1 MHRYRSHTCGA
12 LRESNIG
19 ETVRL
24 SGWCHRVRDH
34 GGVLF
39 IDLRDHYGLTQ
50 CVADPDSPAFK
61 DAEKLRSEWVVRMD
75 GKVRRRPD
83 GTDNEDLPTGK
94 VEIYVSE
101 IEVLGPAGELP
112 LPVFGEQEYPEDIR
126 LKYRF
131 LDLRREKLHQNIM
144 TRGAIIDSMRRRMK
158 EQGFFEFQ
166 TPILTAS
173 SPEGARDFLVPSRI
187 HPGKF
192 YALPQAPQQYK
203 QLLMMS
209 GFDRYF
215 QIAPCFRD
223 EDPRADRLPGEF
235 YQLDVEMS
243 FVDARRR
250 LCGDGAGHHRRVR
263 GVCQGQAGHQ
273 GLAADSVRGSLAQ
286 IRQRQ
291 AGPAQPDRDAG
302 RLRALPRLRLQGVRA
317 DAGRPEEPGL
327 GDPGTG
333 GGSRAFCDRM
343 NSWAQGE
350 GQPGLGYIMW
360 REGGEGAGPLANN
373 IGPERT
379 AAIRAQLGLK
389 EGDAAFFVAG
399 DPDKFWKFS
408 GLARTK
414 LGEELNLIDKDRF
427 ELAWI
432 VDFPMYE
439 YNEDDKK
446 VDFSHNPF
454 SMPQGGLEALQ
465 TQDPLTI
472 KAFQYDITCN
482 GYEIASGGIRNHV
495 PEAMVKAFEIAG
507 YGEKDVVERFGGMY
521 RAFQYGAPPHGGM
534 AAGVD
539 RIVMLLCG
547 TTNLREISL
556 FPMNQQADGPADG
569 RAVGRRDRSSS
580 ASCTSGSTCRTR
592 RRLRLAHSPVEAS
605 IRNCASAIIGSVCKS
620 WMSCSTGTLA
630 SGVSLMISVW
640 PGRLDE
646 AGERLH
652 GGLGIGI
659 GSRACSPLA
668 LMLST
673 MALPRRVAADV
684 LRAGKL
690 RHDEVDGAVVAQRE
704 FAARRPRSAPPWPSP
719 AAGLGENTSRG
730 TLASERRAVALSRP
744 PSSSVTGVQY
754 ESARR
759 FRPGRAE
766 IEVDRQ
772 RVDAGGDERLHGR
785 DRAYRSGLV
794 IFSGQTRLAR
804 DRADE
809 LAPVQVDA
817 VDR

>member
-12 LRESNIG
+12 LRASHID

-24 SGWCHRVRDH
+24 SGWVHRVRDH

-61 DAEKLRSEWVVRMD
+61 AAETLRSEWVVRID
-75 GKVRRRPD
+75 GKVRRRPG
-83 GTDNEDLPTGK
+83 GTENPELPTGE
-94 VEIYVSE
+94 VEVFISE
-101 IEVLGPAGELP
+101 IEVLGPAGDLP
-112 LPVFGEQEYPEDIR
+112 LPVFGDLEYPEDVR

-131 LDLRREKLHQNIM
+131 LDLRRERLHKNIM
-144 TRGAIIDSMRRRMK
+144 TRMAIIDSMRRRMK
-158 EQGFFEFQ
+158 ESDFNEFQ

-243 FVDARRR
+243 FVTQDDVFATMEP
-250 LCGDGAGHHRRVR
+250 VVT
-263 GVCQGQAGHQ
+263 GVFNEFAEGKKVTQGWPRIPFAEAVAKYGTDKPDLRNPLVMQNVSEHF
-273 GLAADSVRGSLAQ
+273 RGSGFKVFARMLEDPRNQVWA
-286 IRQRQ
+286 IP
-291 AGPAQPDRDAG
+291 GP
-302 RLRALPRLRLQGVRA
+302 
-317 DAGRPEEPGL
+317 
-327 GDPGTG
+327 G

-360 REGGEGAGPLANN
+360 RKSLPVGVIDAKMFELLPSEKQNEYFEKHGVIEGAGPLANN

-379 AAIRAQLGLK
+379 AAIREQLGLK
-389 EGDAAFFVAG
+389 DGDAAFFVAG
-399 DPDKFWKFS
+399 DPAKFTRFA
-408 GLARTK
+408 GQARTK
-414 LGEELNLIDKDRF
+414 VGEELNLVDKERF

-432 VDFPMYE
+432 VDFPMFE
-439 YNEDDKK
+439 YNEEDKK

-472 KAFQYDITCN
+472 KAFQYDIVCN

-495 PEAMVKAFEIAG
+495 PGAMVKAFEIAG
-507 YGEKDVVERFGGMY
+507 YSEKDVVERFGGMY
-521 RAFQYGAPPHGGM
+521 RAFHYGAPPHGGM

-556 FPMNQQADGPADG
+556 FPMNQ
-569 RAVGRRDRSSS
+569 
-580 ASCTSGSTCRTR
+580 
-592 RRLRLAHSPVEAS
+592 
-605 IRNCASAIIGSVCKS
+605 
-620 WMSCSTGTLA
+620 
-630 SGVSLMISVW
+630 
-640 PGRLDE
+640 
-646 AGERLH
+646 
-652 GGLGIGI
+652 
-659 GSRACSPLA
+659 
-668 LMLST
+668 
-673 MALPRRVAADV
+673 
-684 LRAGKL
+684 
-690 RHDEVDGAVVAQRE
+690 
-704 FAARRPRSAPPWPSP
+704 
-719 AAGLGENTSRG
+719 
-730 TLASERRAVALSRP
+730 
-744 PSSSVTGVQY
+744 
-754 ESARR
+754 
-759 FRPGRAE
+759 RAE
-766 IEVDRQ
+766 DLLMGAPSEATTKQLRELHI
-772 RVDAGGDERLHGR
+772 RLN
-785 DRAYRSGLV
+785 LP
-794 IFSGQTRLAR
+794 QN
-804 DRADE
+804 
-809 LAPVQVDA
+809 
-817 VDR
+817 